1 VTWIKSTSHN
11 TQYSQ
16 WRVLWEFESFCPASR
31 FVTGDN
37 DDARKPPLAIL
48 PTVEK
53 NTPNKISMIKRL
65 FLNDV
70 FILWLI
76 LINSA
81 ILFFGAYFPD
91 ENHRFLLIIAD
102 NVITALFIIELLVK
116 FKELGFKSY
125 FTSNWNKFDFILI
138 VLSIPALIA
147 FILNLNLIDFSFL
160 LVFRIMRV
168 FKAFRF
174 FKFIPD
180 IGKLV
185 KGIQRALK
193 TSVFVF
199 LGFFIYIFIIGILS
213 FNLFQQTGSEYFSNP
228 LISLYSTFKI
238 FTVEGW
244 FEIPEQITGSL
255 ERIGSFFV
263 YLYFIFVVLTGGVF
277 GLSLVNSI
285 FVDSMVSDNNDEL
298 ERKVDN
304 LDSKISEILNKLNN
318 DETRKNS

>member
-1 VTWIKSTSHN
+1 
-11 TQYSQ
+11 
-16 WRVLWEFESFCPASR
+16 
-31 FVTGDN
+31 
-37 DDARKPPLAIL
+37 
-48 PTVEK
+48 
-53 NTPNKISMIKRL
+53 MIKRL

-81 ILFFGAYFPD
+81 ILFLGGYLPS
-91 ENHRFLLIIAD
+91 ENHRFLLAIAD
-102 NVITALFIIELLVK
+102 NIITALFVIELLIKFNEFGVK
-116 FKELGFKSY
+116 CY
-125 FTSNWNKFDFILI
+125 FSSNWNKLDFILVI
-138 VLSIPALIA
+138 LSIPAFIA
-147 FILNLNLIDFSFL
+147 FIFNLNLVDFSFL

-185 KGIQRALK
+185 KGVQRAIK

-213 FNLFQQTGSEYFSNP
+213 YNLFQHTGSEYFSNP

-244 FEIPEQITGSL
+244 FSIPDEITQNFSKL
-255 ERIGSFFV
+255 SSFFT
-263 YLYFIFVVLTGGVF
+263 YIYFIFIVLTGGIF

-285 FVDSMVSDNNDEL
+285 FVDSMVSDNNEDL
-298 ERKVDN
+298 EKKVDK
-304 LDSKISEILNKLNN
+304 LDIKISEILTKINN
-318 DETRKNS
+318 DETRKDS